1 LAQRLLKLIPSLIN
15 RKLPAMIRDTS
26 AQDRRIEVAPARN
39 TKRLVLIGAA
49 CAAVL
54 AALIWVVPGVARLMS
69 AGTSASSASLRIAQV
84 KRGTLTRDISAQGKI
99 VAAQSP
105 TLYATA
111 PGTITLLTHA
121 GDKVEKDQILA
132 EVDSPELKNKLEQE
146 QATLSSLDVDV
157 ERAGI
162 DNRQKQLLAKKTI
175 DQAQIDRIT
184 AAREVDRNERGFK
197 LGAIPEI
204 NVLRAKD
211 ALAKSDLDVAH
222 AQADAHLISDTGTF
236 ELKTKRL
243 ALDRQHLLVAD
254 LMRQVDLLKVRSP
267 VAGQVGQ
274 LLVQQKANV
283 AANTGLVTVID
294 LTSLEVELQVP
305 EVFAHDLAISM
316 PAEIAD
322 GAEKYTGEVSAV
334 SPEVVD
340 NQVIARVRFGDRKPP
355 GLRQNQRLTTR
366 ILIDEHPNV
375 LLVERGSFVDSGA
388 GRVAY
393 LVHDGIA
400 ERKAILVGATSLNAV
415 ELVSGVKEGD
425 RIVISGTDTF
435 NGAEKVVLN

>member
-1 LAQRLLKLIPSLIN
+1 
-15 RKLPAMIRDTS
+15 MIRDTS
-26 AQDRRIEVAPARN
+26 ATDRRIEVAPSR
-39 TKRLVLIGAA
+39 KRYVVIGAV
-49 CAAVL
+49 CAIVL
-54 AALIWVVPGVARLMS
+54 AALVWVVPTVGRLIS
-69 AGTSASSASLRIAQV
+69 AGASVSSATLRIAEV

-105 TLYATA
+105 TLYTTA
-111 PGTITLLTHA
+111 AGTITLLTHA
-121 GDKVEKDQILA
+121 GDKVEKDQVLA

-146 QATLSSLDVDV
+146 EATLSSLDVDV

-175 DQAQIDRIT
+175 DQALIDRQT
-184 AAREVDRNERGFK
+184 ASREVERTERAFK
-197 LGAIPEI
+197 AGAVPELDM
-204 NVLRAKD
+204 LRAKD
-211 ALAKSDLDVAH
+211 TLAKADLEVTH
-222 AQADAHLISDTGTF
+222 AQADAGLLTETAAF
-236 ELKTKRL
+236 ELKTKHL
-243 ALDRQHLLVAD
+243 ALDRQKLLVAD
-254 LMRQVDLLKVRSP
+254 LQRQVDLLKVRSP

-305 EVFAHDLAISM
+305 EVFAHDLGIGM

-322 GAEKYTGEVSAV
+322 GAEKYKGELSAV

-340 NQVIARVRFGDRKPP
+340 GQVVARVRFGDRKPP

-375 LLVERGSFVDSGA
+375 LMVERGSFVDSGA

-400 ERKAILVGATSLNAV
+400 ERKPIQVGATSLNAV
-415 ELVSGVKEGD
+415 ELISGVKEGD
-425 RIVISGTDTF
+425 HIVISGTDTF

>member
-1 LAQRLLKLIPSLIN
+1 
-15 RKLPAMIRDTS
+15 MIRDTS
-26 AQDRRIEVAPARN
+26 AQDRRIAAAPPSR
-39 TKRLVLIGAA
+39 KRYVVIGAVVA
-49 CAAVL
+49 VVL
-54 AALIWVVPGVARLMS
+54 AALIWVVPTVAKLLS
-69 AGTSASSASLRIAQV
+69 AGTSVSSASVRIAEV

-121 GDKVEKDQILA
+121 GDKVTKDQVLA

-146 QATLSSLDVDV
+146 QSSLSSLDVDV

-175 DQAQIDRIT
+175 DQAQIDRQT

-197 LGAIPEI
+197 AGAIPEI
-204 NVLRAKD
+204 NVLRAQD
-211 ALAKSDLDVAH
+211 TLAKAELDVTH
-222 AQADAHLISDTGTF
+222 AQADARLQAETGAF
-236 ELKTKRL
+236 EQKTKRL
-243 ALDRQHLLVAD
+243 ALDRQKLLVAD
-254 LMRQVDLLKVRSP
+254 MQRQVDLLKVRSP

-305 EVFAHDLAISM
+305 EVFAHDLAIGM
-316 PAEIAD
+316 PAEIVD
-322 GAEKYTGEVSAV
+322 GAEKYTGELSAV

-340 NQVIARVRFGDRKPP
+340 GQVIARVRFGDRKPP

-375 LLVERGSFVDSGA
+375 LMVERGSFVDSGA

-400 ERKAILVGATSLNAV
+400 ERKPIQVGATSLNAV
-415 ELVSGVKEGD
+415 EIVSGVREGD
-425 RIVISGTDTF
+425 RIVISGTDSF
-435 NGAEKVVLN
+435 NGAERVVLN